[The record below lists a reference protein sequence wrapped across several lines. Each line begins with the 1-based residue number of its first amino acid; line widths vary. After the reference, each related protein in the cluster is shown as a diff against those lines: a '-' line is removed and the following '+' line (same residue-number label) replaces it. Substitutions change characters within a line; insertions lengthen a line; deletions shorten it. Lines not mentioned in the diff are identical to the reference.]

1 MSDPEA
7 KPADPPAA
15 DPKAADPP
23 KEENKD
29 DGKSKLAVPEIPKL
43 PFGGDSDGSWV
54 SAETEDVYGDC
65 CCCHCV
71 CANNKTQDLKCFGCL
86 PIKCGI
92 VGIGIFTLC
101 LAAW

>member
-1 MSDPEA
+1 MSAEA
-7 KPADPPAA
+7 PPADPPAA
-15 DPKAADPP
+15 DPP
-23 KEENKD
+23 KEEEKKD
-29 DGKSKLAVPEIPKL
+29 DSKIPKIGVPEVPKL
-43 PFGGDSDGSWV
+43 PFGNESEGTWV

-92 VGIGIFTLC
+92 VGIGIFTL
-101 LAAW
+101 LLTAW